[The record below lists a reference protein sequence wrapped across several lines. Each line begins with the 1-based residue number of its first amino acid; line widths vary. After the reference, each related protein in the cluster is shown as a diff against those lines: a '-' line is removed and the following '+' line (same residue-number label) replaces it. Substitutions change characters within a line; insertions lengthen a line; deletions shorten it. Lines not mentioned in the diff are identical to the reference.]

1 VLSITSIRATAFQS
15 LFFLPFHAST
25 REDTDT
31 VQGRK
36 AGETW
41 NIGTFVKK
49 DKFKR
54 VWEVAGEG
62 VGRERFLKM

>member
-41 NIGTFVKK
+41 NIGTLVKK
-49 DKFKR
+49 DKTSSKESR
-54 VWEVAGEG
+54 RWQVKE
-62 VGRERFLKM
+62 

>member
-36 AGETW
+36 AGETC
-41 NIGTFVKK
+41 NIGTFVK
-49 DKFKR
+49 DRFKR

-62 VGRERFLKM
+62 EGRERFLKM